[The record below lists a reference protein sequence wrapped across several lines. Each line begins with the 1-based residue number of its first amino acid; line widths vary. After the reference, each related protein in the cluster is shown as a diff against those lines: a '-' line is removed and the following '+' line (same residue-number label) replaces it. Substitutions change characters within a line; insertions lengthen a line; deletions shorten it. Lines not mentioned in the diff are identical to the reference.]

1 MNVSVNR
8 LVRIAAALAVV
19 AAPATAPLAAQTGP
33 DFFVEW
39 ADGTRD
45 TVPLTVEGG
54 YATLDIA
61 FFESLGWAVVEVDQ
75 AVALAGPDD
84 VLVVLRVGSPYFLWG
99 DEALQLVE
107 APIRSAGRTRV
118 PVQLLSDFLPR
129 RLPELYAFDGALFTL
144 RAASPDDWAGD
155 GVTPPELLTSSASNA
170 ATVPAPDTPLADE
183 EADPAAAGMAG
194 ADEGQPDVD
203 DERSTY
209 DGTRVVIIDAGHGGG
224 DPGTLGIGGLR
235 EKDIAL
241 SISLIIADLLSREP
255 GIEVHM
261 TREDDTFVP
270 IWDRG
275 QIATDIKGDRPGV
288 FLSVHANSFP
298 DRRAARGFETYFLS
312 EARNDHERRVSAIE
326 NAPLSVEGDVV
337 DPEEEPDLGFILRE
351 LRTLDHQHWSAML
364 AEMTQ
369 DEMARVHPGP
379 NRGVKQGVLAVLT
392 NAVMPSVLVEVGYLS
407 NPDEAP
413 LMNDPDFHDQA
424 ARAIA
429 RSVLRF
435 FERYPPGA
443 GTGSSGPGA

>member
-1 MNVSVNR
+1 MNGR
-8 LVRIAAALAVV
+8 LSALGRTVLALILAAGVG
-19 AAPATAPLAAQTGP
+19 TASLAAQAGP

-45 TVPLTVEGG
+45 TVPLVLEGG

-61 FFESLGWAVVEVDQ
+61 FFESLGWAVVEIDQ
-75 AVALAGPDD
+75 AVALAGPDE
-84 VLVVLRVGSPYFLWG
+84 VIVVLRVGSPYFLWG
-99 DEALQLVE
+99 DEALQLVD
-107 APIRSAGRTRV
+107 APLRDSGRTRV

-129 RLPELYAFDGALFTL
+129 RLPELYAFDGSLFTL
-144 RAASPDDWAGD
+144 RAASPDDWAGG
-155 GVTPPELLTSSASNA
+155 GVTPPELLSSRGTGTTAAEVDDAAPASASIDPGA
-170 ATVPAPDTPLADE
+170 AQTEPGPT
-183 EADPAAAGMAG
+183 EAG
-194 ADEGQPDVD
+194 
-203 DERSTY
+203 DERSDY

-255 GIEVHM
+255 GLEVHM
-261 TREDDTFVP
+261 TRDDDTFVP

-337 DPEEEPDLGFILRE
+337 DPDEEPDLGFILRE

-392 NAVMPSVLVEVGYLS
+392 NALMPSVLVEVGYLS

-413 LMNDPDFHDQA
+413 LMSDPDFHDQA